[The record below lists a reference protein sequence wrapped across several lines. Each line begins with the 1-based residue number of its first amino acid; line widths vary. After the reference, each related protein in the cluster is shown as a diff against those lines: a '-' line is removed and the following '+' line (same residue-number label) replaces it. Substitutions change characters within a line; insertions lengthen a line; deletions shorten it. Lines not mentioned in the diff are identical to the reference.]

1 MVSVGPFGPGFGP
14 SPKLEKGPF
23 ASNLL
28 KIILAMETK
37 EEDPVYMT
45 PISDTPMVDSPYYV
59 NGNPSESD
67 VNYEEIKI
75 QERGKT
81 RYEKLK

>member
-1 MVSVGPFGPGFGP
+1 
-14 SPKLEKGPF
+14 
-23 ASNLL
+23 
-28 KIILAMETK
+28 METK

-45 PISDTPMVDSPYYV
+45 PISETTMVDSPYYV
-59 NGNPSESD
+59 NEDPSESD

-81 RYEKLK
+81 RYEELK